1 MGLTKVFLER
11 PTLAFVLIALIL
23 LAGFMALRSLVQQQ
37 FPNVVQPTITVTAN
51 YSGAPATVM
60 RDDVVMPIEDQL
72 AGALDLYRI
81 NSVVQS
87 GTARISAVYTIT
99 SDTSTD
105 LANTLKA
112 VQSAS
117 SQLPKNML
125 APTVQINDP
134 SESTVVTL
142 EASSATLPL
151 SQLSMLVI
159 NRIGPALQQ
168 VPGVSLVSE
177 NGTVTPAFEVVVNP
191 YRLAAANLTLN
202 DVYNVVSADNQRLPG
217 GYVYS
222 TNRQTQVDIRGD
234 VQTPQSIAYLLIAP
248 PSGVAPLPGINPPV
262 GAVNPWT
269 VGNTVHRIGD
279 VASVVSGNEPRLQIA
294 EINGQSAVLL
304 SVQKTDQASEVNASN
319 AVIAALPRL
328 EREFP
333 AVSFRVVN
341 VESRFTEQQISCVER
356 TLMEGIIL
364 TGIVMLFF
372 LGNYRAAI
380 VVLIAI
386 PTSLSVALFVMKL
399 LNLTLDIVSLLAMT
413 LVIGILVDDST
424 VTLENIVRHY
434 KQLGEDAFDAA
445 LRGRSEIGMAAI
457 VITLVDVVVFLPIA
471 FMPGQVGRFLQEF
484 GIVVTISTLTSLFV
498 SFTITPT
505 LVGLW
510 ALESKWK
517 PWRVIRAFEAAFARV
532 TDWYAT
538 HVLRWGL
545 AHPFLVLGVCVASF
559 VVSVSLV
566 PLGFIGE
573 EFIPPED
580 RGEIFLQIAYP
591 SGTPL
596 TTVQAGAVKVE
607 QAVDQSPDLFAD
619 ATIAGA
625 YAAPFGGFVS
635 QINVG
640 QVHAF
645 LKDNRKHSTS
655 YWVNYYRTTIPQL
668 VPAATVSVVPVTN
681 INGGNSQ
688 PFDMIVSD
696 ISGGDPTS
704 WAIKLFG
711 ILQGTPGATD
721 VNSTA
726 ASLAPEIELE
736 FNRARARA
744 LDVDIGQASIA
755 AEAAFGGAIATSFEL
770 PTGEEQVQIIYPIS
784 DQHQVAQLLNIPV
797 RTTNGNIAHMGDFAH
812 VTEDPQPPL
821 IIRIDLNNAV
831 HLLANPDSKTS
842 LGQLTNAF
850 LKRASAV
857 HLPSNVTLAA
867 APLGQGDFMNQLL
880 AGMGSGLI
888 LSVVLVFLLMVA
900 LYNSYVSPFIIMFSV
915 PVAAVGGIFA
925 LFITHET
932 LNMFSLIGCVLLV
945 GIAAKNGILL
955 VDYAN
960 TLRERGE
967 SKLVAIQESART
979 RFRPIVMTSLSVIAG
994 NVPLA
999 LALEPG
1005 SSVRSSLGV
1014 VVCGGAF
1021 SSLVLTLVLVPVMYM
1036 WLAPEKLPVMH
1047 HGDENGVTQPAPRPS
1062 APPVSPGIQP

>member
-1 MGLTKVFLER
+1 
-11 PTLAFVLIALIL
+11 
-23 LAGFMALRSLVQQQ
+23 
-37 FPNVVQPTITVTAN
+37 
-51 YSGAPATVM
+51 
-60 RDDVVMPIEDQL
+60 
-72 AGALDLYRI
+72 
-81 NSVVQS
+81 
-87 GTARISAVYTIT
+87 
-99 SDTSTD
+99 
-105 LANTLKA
+105 
-112 VQSAS
+112 
-117 SQLPKNML
+117 
-125 APTVQINDP
+125 
-134 SESTVVTL
+134 
-142 EASSATLPL
+142 
-151 SQLSMLVI
+151 
-159 NRIGPALQQ
+159 
-168 VPGVSLVSE
+168 
-177 NGTVTPAFEVVVNP
+177 
-191 YRLAAANLTLN
+191 
-202 DVYNVVSADNQRLPG
+202 
-217 GYVYS
+217 
-222 TNRQTQVDIRGD
+222 
-234 VQTPQSIAYLLIAP
+234 
-248 PSGVAPLPGINPPV
+248 
-262 GAVNPWT
+262 
-269 VGNTVHRIGD
+269 
-279 VASVVSGNEPRLQIA
+279 
-294 EINGQSAVLL
+294 
-304 SVQKTDQASEVNASN
+304 
-319 AVIAALPRL
+319 
-328 EREFP
+328 
-333 AVSFRVVN
+333 
-341 VESRFTEQQISCVER
+341 
-356 TLMEGIIL
+356 
-364 TGIVMLFF
+364 
-372 LGNYRAAI
+372 
-380 VVLIAI
+380 
-386 PTSLSVALFVMKL
+386 
-399 LNLTLDIVSLLAMT
+399 
-413 LVIGILVDDST
+413 
-424 VTLENIVRHY
+424 
-434 KQLGEDAFDAA
+434 
-445 LRGRSEIGMAAI
+445 
-457 VITLVDVVVFLPIA
+457 
-471 FMPGQVGRFLQEF
+471 
-484 GIVVTISTLTSLFV
+484 
-498 SFTITPT
+498 
-505 LVGLW
+505 
-510 ALESKWK
+510 
-517 PWRVIRAFEAAFARV
+517 
-532 TDWYAT
+532 
-538 HVLRWGL
+538 
-545 AHPFLVLGVCVASF
+545 
-559 VVSVSLV
+559 
-566 PLGFIGE
+566 
-573 EFIPPED
+573 
-580 RGEIFLQIAYP
+580 
-591 SGTPL
+591 
-596 TTVQAGAVKVE
+596 
-607 QAVDQSPDLFAD
+607 
-619 ATIAGA
+619 
-625 YAAPFGGFVS
+625 
-635 QINVG
+635 
-640 QVHAF
+640 
-645 LKDNRKHSTS
+645 
-655 YWVNYYRTTIPQL
+655 
-668 VPAATVSVVPVTN
+668 
-681 INGGNSQ
+681 
-688 PFDMIVSD
+688 
-696 ISGGDPTS
+696 
-704 WAIKLFG
+704 
-711 ILQGTPGATD
+711 LQGTPGATD

>member
-1 MGLTKVFLER
+1 
-11 PTLAFVLIALIL
+11 
-23 LAGFMALRSLVQQQ
+23 
-37 FPNVVQPTITVTAN
+37 
-51 YSGAPATVM
+51 
-60 RDDVVMPIEDQL
+60 
-72 AGALDLYRI
+72 
-81 NSVVQS
+81 
-87 GTARISAVYTIT
+87 
-99 SDTSTD
+99 
-105 LANTLKA
+105 
-112 VQSAS
+112 
-117 SQLPKNML
+117 
-125 APTVQINDP
+125 
-134 SESTVVTL
+134 
-142 EASSATLPL
+142 
-151 SQLSMLVI
+151 
-159 NRIGPALQQ
+159 
-168 VPGVSLVSE
+168 
-177 NGTVTPAFEVVVNP
+177 
-191 YRLAAANLTLN
+191 
-202 DVYNVVSADNQRLPG
+202 
-217 GYVYS
+217 
-222 TNRQTQVDIRGD
+222 
-234 VQTPQSIAYLLIAP
+234 
-248 PSGVAPLPGINPPV
+248 
-262 GAVNPWT
+262 
-269 VGNTVHRIGD
+269 
-279 VASVVSGNEPRLQIA
+279 
-294 EINGQSAVLL
+294 
-304 SVQKTDQASEVNASN
+304 
-319 AVIAALPRL
+319 
-328 EREFP
+328 
-333 AVSFRVVN
+333 
-341 VESRFTEQQISCVER
+341 
-356 TLMEGIIL
+356 
-364 TGIVMLFF
+364 
-372 LGNYRAAI
+372 
-380 VVLIAI
+380 
-386 PTSLSVALFVMKL
+386 
-399 LNLTLDIVSLLAMT
+399 MT

-424 VTLENIVRHY
+424 VTLENIARHY
-434 KQLGEDAFDAA
+434 KLGEDPCDAA
-445 LRGRSEIGMAAI
+445 LEAAARSAWPRSSSRSSTWSSFFRSHSSGA
-457 VITLVDVVVFLPIA
+457 
-471 FMPGQVGRFLQEF
+471 VGRFLQEF

-505 LVGLW
+505 LAGLW
-510 ALESKWK
+510 ALESTWK
-517 PWRVIRAFEAAFARV
+517 PWRIIRVFEAGVARV

-545 AHPFLVLGVCVASF
+545 AHPWLVLGVCVASF

-566 PLGFIGE
+566 PLGAIGE

-580 RGEIFLQIAYP
+580 RGEIFLQFAYP

-596 TTVQAGAVKVE
+596 ATVQAAAIKIE
-607 QAVDQSPDLFAD
+607 QVVDQSPDLFAD

-645 LKDNRKHSTS
+645 LKAGRKHSTS
-655 YWVNYYRTTIPQL
+655 YWVQYYRTHIPQL
-668 VPAATVSVVPVTN
+668 VPEANVTVVPVTN

-721 VNSTA
+721 ANSTA

-744 LDVDIGQASIA
+744 LDVDIGQASLA
-755 AEAAFGGAIATSFEL
+755 AEAAFGGAIATSFER

-784 DQHQVAQLLNIPV
+784 AQHQVAQLLNIPV
-797 RTTNGNIAHMGDFAH
+797 RTTNGNIVHMGDFAH

-831 HLLANPDSKTS
+831 HLLANPDAKTS

-850 LKRASAV
+850 LKRAASV
-857 HLPSNVTLAA
+857 HLPSNITLTA

-880 AGMGSGLI
+880 AGMGAGLI

-900 LYNSYVSPFIIMFSV
+900 LYNSYISPFIIMFSV

-925 LFITHET
+925 LFLTHET

-967 SKLVAIQESART
+967 AKLVAIQESART

-994 NVPLA
+994 NIPLA

-1036 WLAPEKLPVMH
+1036 WLAPETLPVVH
-1047 HGDENGVTQPAPRPS
+1047 HGEENGITQPAPRPS
-1062 APPVSPGIQP
+1062 APPVSPGIPR